1 MKLPASSTEVS
12 QSHPTY
18 CRRCGHQ
25 MREAQAA
32 GRTRLICPDCGFVLY
47 QNPVPGAGV
56 LVEMEGGVV
65 LIRRGH
71 DPFEGRWALPSG
83 FIEADE
89 SIEEAAIRECREETG
104 LDVELIEL
112 FGVDS
117 FPEGPGQSGII
128 IFYRARPIG
137 GELRPGDDAAEA
149 AVFAPDA
156 LPEDMAFRTHR
167 TVLSRWAALLGEKAP
182 FPAHADQVYP
192 LATDLLI
199 RRARPSDEAG
209 ILALLPLIPANR
221 QMAAEDLRAASLRLR
236 ENTALDVLVAEC
248 EGTVVGFLVLS
259 FVSALTGLRAWVDDM
274 VVDPVYRRHGIGRAL
289 VETAIKRASKRG
301 ATHIFLDTSRGN
313 PDAQEFSS
321 ACGFEVGSVTPLR
334 IH

>member
-1 MKLPASSTEVS
+1 MKLPKGSSERS
-12 QSHPTY
+12 QSAPTF

-25 MREAQAA
+25 MREGQAA
-32 GRTRLICPDCGFVLY
+32 GRTRLVCPDCGFVLY
-47 QNPVPGAGV
+47 RNPVPGAGV

-71 DPFEGRWALPSG
+71 APFVGRWALPSG

-89 SIEEAAIRECREETG
+89 STEEAAVRECKEETG

-137 GELRPGDDAAEA
+137 GSLHPGDDAAEA
-149 AVFAPDA
+149 AVFSVDA
-156 LPEDMAFRTHR
+156 LPEDLAFRTHR
-167 TVLSRWAALLGEKAP
+167 AVLARWAALHGAVAP
-182 FPAHADQVYP
+182 FSAHPDQVSP
-192 LATDLLI
+192 LVPDLLI
-199 RRARPSDEAG
+199 RRARPTDEAS
-209 ILALLPLIPANR
+209 ILALLPLIAANR
-221 QMAAEDLRAASLRLR
+221 KIGAEDLRAASLRLR
-236 ENTALDVLVAEC
+236 ENTALDVLVAER
-248 EGTVVGFLVLS
+248 GGRVVGFLVLS

-274 VVDPVYRRHGIGRAL
+274 VVDPQHRRHGIGRAL
-289 VETAIKRASKRG
+289 VETAIKRASRRG
-301 ATHIFLDTSRGN
+301 ATHLFLDTSRGN
-313 PDAQEFSS
+313 PDAQEFSR
-321 ACGFEVGSVTPLR
+321 ACGFELGSVAPLR